1 MFTCHL
7 SVMKEIKHIEEV
19 NWDLLAKVLSDEA
32 SVSEKAEVEAWAGQP
47 GENGAVLK
55 SADEI
60 MKKSR
65 LYYRNRRFDP
75 AAAWEKIEGELQE
88 SKPVRPLTPSQQP
101 VRQRQV
107 VPLRRRFLQVAASLL
122 LAVALSAL
130 GYYAGF
136 RQHETAVFT
145 EVISND
151 QQVLRGITLPD
162 GTLVTLNNNSKLTWP
177 RQFTGEVRE
186 VSIEGEAFFEVH
198 PDASKP
204 FVITAGD
211 ARVRVLGTSFN
222 VCARPGDK
230 TVEVVVETGKVE
242 VTAPRLAQEPGRSLL
257 LLPGEKGVLFQ
268 EARQLVKSVNDNPN
282 VTAWKTNELVF
293 EQKPLGDVIAD
304 LEKTYHTEIQLSDPA
319 LAELLL
325 TAHFSQ
331 QPVEFILEVIR
342 LTFNL
347 ELSAQNG
354 QYFLT
359 AVQNHPL
366 KQKP

>member
-1 MFTCHL
+1 
-7 SVMKEIKHIEEV
+7 MKASRNIEEV

-32 SVSEKAEVEAWAGQP
+32 SASEKAEVEAWAGQP
-47 GENGAVLK
+47 GEHDAVLK
-55 SADEI
+55 SAEET
-60 MKKSR
+60 MKKAR
-65 LYYRNRRFDP
+65 LYYRSRRFDP
-75 AAAWEKIEGELQE
+75 AAAWEKIEGDLHA
-88 SKPVRPLTPSQQP
+88 SPPVRELKPSH
-101 VRQRQV
+101 RE
-107 VPLRRRFLQVAASLL
+107 VPIRRRFLQVAASLL
-122 LAVALSAL
+122 LALALGAV

-136 RQHETAVFT
+136 RQHEPTVFT

-151 QQVLRGITLPD
+151 QQVLRGILLPD
-162 GTLVTLNNNSKLTWP
+162 GTQVTLNNNSRLTWP
-177 RQFTGEVRE
+177 RQFSGEVRE

-211 ARVRVLGTSFN
+211 ARVKVLGTSFN
-222 VCARPGDK
+222 VCARPGEK

-282 VTAWKTNELVF
+282 VTSWKTNELVF
-293 EQKPLGDVIAD
+293 EQKKLGDVLKD

-319 LAELLL
+319 LADLLL

-342 LTFNL
+342 LTFSL

-359 AVQNHPL
+359 AAQNHPL